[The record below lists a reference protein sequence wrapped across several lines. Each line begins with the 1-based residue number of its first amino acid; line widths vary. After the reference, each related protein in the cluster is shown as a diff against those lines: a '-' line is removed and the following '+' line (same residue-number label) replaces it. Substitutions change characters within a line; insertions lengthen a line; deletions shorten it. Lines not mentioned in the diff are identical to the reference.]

1 MLKKDYKYKVV
12 KGFISKEVAKL
23 AYLYMVFKHQNNK
36 DFKNFD
42 LNQVKNAD
50 TSFYGDPLMESLL
63 HWSLEKMEKE
73 TELKLWPTYS
83 FTRMY
88 TKFAT
93 LKKHTDRPAC
103 EISVTVQLGS
113 CNTSPWPIFIDNNP
127 ILLEDGDAVI
137 YLGMELEHWR
147 EEFLG
152 DHHAQV
158 FLHYV
163 DRNDI
168 HSIEKFDRRRFLGT
182 SKE

>member
-1 MLKKDYKYKVV
+1 MLKKNLKYKVV
-12 KGFISKEVAKL
+12 KGFLSQEVAKL
-23 AYLYMVFKHQNNK
+23 AYLYLIFKHQNNR
-36 DFKNFD
+36 DLKNFD
-42 LNQVKNAD
+42 FDHIKNAD
-50 TSFYGDPLMESLL
+50 TSFYGDSLMESLL
-63 HWSLEKMEKE
+63 HWSLKKMEEE
-73 TELKLWPTYS
+73 TELELWPTYS

-113 CNTSPWPIFIDNNP
+113 CGTTKWPIYIDNTP
-127 ILLEDGDAVI
+127 IFLEDGDAVI

-147 EEFLG
+147 EEFTG

-163 DRNDI
+163 DKNDK
-168 HSIEKFDRRRFLGT
+168 HAAEKFDRRRFLAT
-182 SKE
+182 QK